1 MMGLVPYKKRERLP
15 SLYAQAPKRWRGG
28 GGGGG
33 SEHMARRRLS
43 ASQEEMLQ
51 QELNL
56 VIP

>member
-15 SLYAQAPKRWRGG
+15 SLHAQAPKRWRGG
-28 GGGGG
+28 GGGRAQGKK
-33 SEHMARRRLS
+33 APA

>member
-15 SLYAQAPKRWRGG
+15 SLHAQAPKRWR